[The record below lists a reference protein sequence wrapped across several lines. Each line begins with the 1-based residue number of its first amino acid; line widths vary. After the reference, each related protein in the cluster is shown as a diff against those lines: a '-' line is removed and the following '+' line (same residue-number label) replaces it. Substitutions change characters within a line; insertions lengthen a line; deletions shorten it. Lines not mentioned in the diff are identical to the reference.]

1 MNRLRRRHLNITWLV
16 CFILGAG
23 IRVRGQSATG
33 AIEGRVSDSQQ
44 LALPQPT
51 VELQDARG
59 NTVRKLIGE
68 GNGHYQLDSVPP
80 GMYTLQCSHNGFETA
95 RKGPVTV
102 TDGRTTVLDVILQP
116 QQVIQNITVVAS
128 VENDRLVAS
137 KTEIPL
143 KDLPVTVQTVPLE
156 VIQQQG
162 ATNIVDVVNNIPSAY
177 AFTQYGG
184 YDYFVFRGFQLD
196 KDPGSAVLLN
206 GMRIEGNRISSQ
218 INGVESVEI
227 LKGPASMLYGTEAT
241 GGTINI
247 VEKKPL
253 STPLYEIVAQGGR
266 WGRGGV
272 EFGATGPLGSDNL
285 LYRLDAGFL
294 RSDGYRHESYRRFN
308 VSPKLY
314 WRISSR
320 DQLNVHLTY
329 NYDHSDLDAGIPL
342 LTTAS
347 DSSFA
352 SEVPNIP
359 LDRRFNIP
367 GSFGKSN
374 MPIVQVFYSHSFS
387 EQVRLRQSFQYQY
400 QGDEYWESEGLTVDP
415 STPTTVDRENLYFYH
430 HNNSIV
436 SQTDALASFNLLWNH
451 QFLAGYEYDYLDHTT
466 TRSSAASNASDP
478 SIDLYNPVETATP
491 ITSFPASRYD
501 GFQSHSNAIYLQD
514 YIRIHSKIQFL
525 AGMRYDAFRRHNF
538 RNPIVGGEQTI
549 GPSSDAAQNPVTYR
563 VAMNA
568 AVLPSL
574 SLYSS
579 YGTSFTGQT
588 GLNDDGL
595 PFSPSGV
602 PYKPTT
608 GGQFEAGARLSFFQ
622 NRLNLDASIFH
633 IVQKNVVVFLTT
645 NTFDQAGEQHSKGA
659 EIELHA
665 RASQRLNLFAN
676 YGFTQAAFGNF
687 VSGGVNFSGMIPA
700 WVPRHTVRVWSSYDF
715 PKGFG
720 VSLGMRYVSK
730 RSPDAADSLFFDGF
744 TTWDTA
750 FRYRRSKV
758 EYSVNIANVLNKTHY
773 YVSAI
778 TWNALQV
785 YPGPP
790 LDVSATVRYRF

>member
-1 MNRLRRRHLNITWLV
+1 MFFSLILIFAAGVRV
-16 CFILGAG
+16 CAQDSSNG
-23 IRVRGQSATG
+23 V
-33 AIEGRVSDSQQ
+33 EGRVSDGQQ
-44 LALPQPT
+44 LALPET
-51 VELQDARG
+51 VVELQDGQGRVVQKIVADG
-59 NTVRKLIGE
+59 S
-68 GNGHYQLDSVPP
+68 GHYQFTAVSS
-80 GMYTLQCSHNGFETA
+80 GSYTVKFSHAGFETVK
-95 RKGPVTV
+95 KGPIVV
-102 TDGRTTVLDVILQP
+102 SNGNRVALDAVLPP
-116 QQVIQNITVVAS
+116 QQVVQNITVFAA
-128 VENDRLVAS
+128 VENDRPVAT

-143 KDLPVTVQTVPLE
+143 KDLPVTVQTVSHE

-162 ATNIVDVVNNIPSAY
+162 ATNVVDVVNNIPGAY

-247 VEKKPL
+247 VEKRPL
-253 STPLYEIVAQGGR
+253 STPHYEIVAQGGR

-294 RSDGYRHESYRRFN
+294 RTDGYRHESFRRFN
-308 VSPKLY
+308 FSPKIY
-314 WRISSR
+314 WRMSSR
-320 DQLNVHLTY
+320 DQFNVHFTY

-342 LTTAS
+342 LTTTANPG
-347 DSSFA
+347 FA

-374 MPIVQVFYSHSFS
+374 MPIVQAFYTHYFS
-387 EQVRLRQSFQYQY
+387 EQIKFRQSFQYQY

-436 SQTDALASFNLLWNH
+436 SQSDVVSNFKLLWNH
-451 QFLAGYEYDYLDHTT
+451 ELLAGYEYDFLDHTT

-501 GFQSHSNAIYLQD
+501 GFRSHSNAIYLQD
-514 YIRIHSKIQFL
+514 YIRVHKKVQLL

-538 RNPIVGGEQTI
+538 RNPIVAGVQTI
-549 GPSSDAAQNPVTYR
+549 GPSSDTAQNPVTYR
-563 VAMNA
+563 VAVNA
-568 AVLPSL
+568 AVSSFL

-588 GLNDDGL
+588 GINDDGL
-595 PFSPSGV
+595 PFTPSGV

-608 GGQFEAGARLSFFQ
+608 AGQFEAGARLNFFQ
-622 NRLNLDASIFH
+622 NRFTLDASIFH
-633 IVQKNVVVFLTT
+633 IVQKNVIVFLTS

-659 EIELHA
+659 EIEL
-665 RASQRLNLFAN
+665 RGRVSQRLSFFAN

-687 VSGGVNFSGMIPA
+687 VSGGTDFSGLTPA
-700 WVPRHTVRVWSSYDF
+700 WVPRHTVRVWSNYDF

-720 VSLGMRYVSK
+720 MSLGMRYVSK
-730 RSPDAADSLFFDGF
+730 RSPDAADSLFFGGF

-750 FRYRRSKV
+750 FRYRREKI
-758 EYSVNIANVLNKTHY
+758 EYSVNIANLLNKTHY

-778 TWNALQV
+778 TWNNLQV
-785 YPGPP
+785 YPGTP
-790 LDVSATVRYRF
+790 LDVSASVRYRF